1 MAWAIPALAAGT
13 APAPA
18 PPASDPTAEHDR
30 CVADTDTDPQGALAR
45 AKQWSNQGGGFD
57 ADHCAA
63 MALFA
68 MKKYKDA
75 AAAFE
80 ALAHGMAAAAPQA
93 RARVYDQAGQ
103 TWLVAEQPA
112 KAKADFDAA
121 INFSPSD
128 PDLFVDRAEAL
139 AGMQR
144 YWDAID
150 DLNHASELAP
160 TKPEV
165 FAYRAA
171 AYRALN
177 SLDLARDDI
186 ETNLRLAPN
195 NPIGLLERG
204 NIRRIAGDVA
214 GAKADWQAVVR
225 FAPGSISAEAAAQ
238 NLTRLGATRDPAKL
252 DKPKPAAKPDP
263 AKSDAAKPKPKNP
276 S

>member
-1 MAWAIPALAAGT
+1 MFRNRPGNNTRALCLAAALVAAMGAT
-13 APAPA
+13 DLAFAAGNPPPA
-18 PPASDPTAEHDR
+18 PPPAGGDPTAEHDR
-30 CVADTDTDPQGALAR
+30 CVADTDKNPQEALAH

-80 ALAHGMAAAAPQA
+80 LLAHGMATAAPLA

-103 TWLVAEQPA
+103 TWLVADEPA

-139 AGMQR
+139 AGVQR

-160 TKPEV
+160 RKPEV

-177 SLDLARDDI
+177 SIDLARDDI

-204 NIRRIAGDVA
+204 NIRRVAGDVA
-214 GAKADWQAVVR
+214 GAKQDWLAVVR
-225 FAPGSISAEAAAQ
+225 IAPGSISATAA
-238 NLTRLGATRDPAKL
+238 
-252 DKPKPAAKPDP
+252 
-263 AKSDAAKPKPKNP
+263 S
-276 S
+276 